1 MRLLFYTKLGLVLSV
16 LSILAGAF
24 VRATGSGDGCGATWP
39 TCKGKIIPT
48 LADTSEIIEF
58 SHRSVS
64 GVLLIVTLY
73 IFINSRK
80 LEKNSIARTAVNY
93 LTFFV
98 LFEALIGAV
107 IVVFEWVGL
116 NSSLPR
122 IIAVPIHLVNTF
134 GLLASYVILYK
145 ILENKLDSIKNLWD
159 RNFIIIS
166 IFFLLTG
173 ATGSITALADVLYP
187 SASFYEGF
195 MDDFDKTSELLT
207 RLRIFHPIVSTILS
221 IGLYIESKQLQERFN
236 INTNFLKFLIFAAIF
251 LGVTNVLSNIVL
263 FLSIFHLAM
272 ADLLWITYIYVSCLL
287 YTSPSPRDRQKSRM
301 PSSA

>member
-48 LADTSEIIEF
+48 LSDISEIIEF

-80 LEKNSIARTAVNY
+80 LEKNSIARTAANY

-221 IGLYIESKQLQERFN
+221 IGLYIESRQLQERFN

-272 ADLLWITYIYVSCLL
+272 ADLLWITYILSLIHI
-287 YTSPSPRDRQKSRM
+287 
-301 PSSA
+301 